1 MTIKILV
8 IEDAHALR
16 KDILEM
22 LSFEGFDVRG
32 AENGLLGVQTARE
45 YHPDLIV
52 CDIMMPELDGYGV
65 LTELQKD
72 ASEATI
78 PFVFLTARTDKGDMR
93 QGMELGANDYLTK
106 PFTAN
111 ELINTVRA
119 QLNKRVKFDLLSRK
133 KMDHLRD
140 NIILAL
146 PHELRTPLTGIL
158 GFSDILASDSHYMEP
173 NKIAEMA
180 HYIHSAALRLYRL
193 TENYLVYSQL
203 EVILTDPNRIQSIRQ
218 FSTSDPR
225 FVIENVV
232 MQKAQEAQR
241 DSDVK
246 LNLNNS
252 EHVAVSIFEENLKKI
267 IEELM
272 DNAFKF
278 SQQGTPVEVS
288 MRVEGG
294 YYVLSVVDHG
304 RGIPAEHIRD
314 VGAYNQFGRKWYEQ
328 QGSGFGLAIVQRLAE
343 LHGGEVDIDSVPNKE
358 TRVTVKLP
366 LEAVPAVQDINS
378 QRGPMS

>member
-1 MTIKILV
+1 MPIKILV

-22 LSFEGFDVRG
+22 LTFEGFDVRG
-32 AENGLLGVQTARE
+32 AENGLLGVQAARE
-45 YHPDLIV
+45 YRPDLIV

-65 LTELQKD
+65 LTELQQD

-78 PFVFLTARTDKGDMR
+78 PFVFLTARTDKGDVR

-119 QLNKRVKFDLLSRK
+119 QLSKRHKFNVLIDD
-133 KMDHLRD
+133 KMGHLRD

-158 GFSDILASDSHYMEP
+158 GFSDILAADSHYMEP

-218 FSTSDPR
+218 YSTDDPR
-225 FVIENVV
+225 FIIENVV
-232 MQKAQEAQR
+232 IQKAQDAHRE
-241 DSDVK
+241 DDVRM
-246 LNLNNS
+246 NVTDD
-252 EHVAVSIFEENLKKI
+252 VAVNIFEENLRKI
-267 IEELM
+267 VEEVV
-272 DNAFKF
+272 DNALKF
-278 SQQGTPVEVS
+278 SQPDTLVDVS
-288 MRVEGG
+288 ARVEGD
-294 YYVLSVVDHG
+294 YYVLTVVDHG
-304 RGIPAEHIRD
+304 RGIPPEHLRD
-314 VGAYNQFGRKWYEQ
+314 FGAYNQFGRKWYEQ
-328 QGSGFGLAIVQRLAE
+328 QGSGFGLAIIQRLAE
-343 LHGGEVDIDSVPNKE
+343 LHGGEFDIDSLPDKE

-366 LEAVPAVQDINS
+366 LQGAVAVEAPDS
-378 QRGPMS
+378 QRGQMS

>member
-1 MTIKILV
+1 
-8 IEDAHALR
+8 
-16 KDILEM
+16 
-22 LSFEGFDVRG
+22 
-32 AENGLLGVQTARE
+32 
-45 YHPDLIV
+45 
-52 CDIMMPELDGYGV
+52 MMPELDGYGV

-72 ASEATI
+72 AAEATI

-119 QLNKRVKFDLLSRK
+119 QLNKRIKFDQLSEK
-133 KMDHLRD
+133 KLGHLRD

-158 GFSDILASDSHYMEP
+158 GFSDILASDSQYMEP

-180 HYIHSAALRLYRL
+180 QYIHSAALRLYRL

-203 EVILTDPNRIQSIRQ
+203 EVILSDQNRIQSIRQ
-218 FSTSDPR
+218 FNTSDPR
-225 FVIENVV
+225 FVVESVV
-232 MQKAQEAQR
+232 LQKAEEAQR
-241 DSDVK
+241 ETDLVLHVNDDVAI
-246 LNLNNS
+246 N
-252 EHVAVSIFEENLKKI
+252 IFEDNLKKI
-267 IEELM
+267 VEELV

-278 SQQGTPVEVS
+278 SQPGTPVKVS
-288 MRVEGG
+288 VRVEEGR
-294 YYVLSVVDHG
+294 YILTIVDQG
-304 RGIPAEHIRD
+304 RGIPPENLRD
-314 VGAYNQFGRKWYEQ
+314 IGAYNQFGRKWYEQ

-343 LHGGEVDIDSVPNKE
+343 LHGGEVDIDSFPDKE

-366 LEAVPAVQDINS
+366 LEAANAIEGANS
-378 QRGPMS
+378 QRGQMS